1 MKFTL
6 HDTHLPRCGMTLIAA
21 LSVAALGTGCS
32 HADHSGHHD
41 VSATNT
47 PHLAAPAQPAHAST
61 AVHPALWPKA
71 HWPLPPDPK
80 LEHRVQALMA
90 KMTLPEKVGQVIQA
104 DINSVTPE
112 EVRQYHLGSILAGG
126 NSKPGGGKVATPA
139 QWLKLSDAFYRASV
153 DTSHGGAGIP
163 VLFGFDAVH
172 GANDVVG
179 ATIFPQNSALGA
191 TRDPDLVREIEAATA
206 EESRAVGVDW
216 DFAPALTV
224 PQDDRWGRTYEG
236 YSENP
241 KLVAEYAPAAIEG
254 LQGKPNTPQFLD
266 SSHVIASAKHYLGD
280 GSTKDGHDQGDAEV
294 SEQQLRDIAGAGY
307 PPAVDAGTQ
316 TVMTSFSSWN
326 GEKMTGNKG
335 LITGVLKGRMD
346 FQGFVVSDWNSH
358 GQIPGCTDTD
368 CPQAINAGLDM
379 YMAPDSWK
387 GLYENTLK
395 EVQSGVI
402 PMSRLDDAVARILRV
417 KFRLGLF
424 DQGAPSQQPLGG
436 KFKLIGSPAHRA
448 LARRAVR
455 ESLVLLKNA
464 NHLLP
469 INPREHILV
478 AGNSANSI
486 PRQSGGWTLTWQGT
500 GTTNADFPNATSI
513 WAGIQKQVQA
523 AGGSAELSVD
533 GSYKHKPD
541 VAIVVYGE
549 NPYAEFQG
557 DIPDLAFSPGDTTD
571 LELIKRLRAKGIP
584 VVSVFLSG
592 RPLWV
597 NPEINASNAFVAA
610 WLPGSEGEGVADVL
624 LRKADGKVQYDFHG
638 KLAFSWPR
646 TAVQTPLNV
655 GQKNYHPQF
664 PYGYGLTYEDNGDIG
679 TLPEDS
685 GLPANV
691 AAPGVYLQH
700 GAATPGIS
708 VQLTSGG
715 NATPVK
721 VTALPAA
728 TGDGSLKVTAEDYQR
743 QEGARHLAWSGPAAV
758 ELHADKPQDLS
769 RQTNGNVLLIATLKI
784 DTLAPGRITLGMQYG
799 KQQTARI
806 VVGKA
811 LASLPKGKW
820 MRVGI
825 PLKCFQHAGADM
837 KHITVPFRLQ
847 ATTHDAISVSNVSL
861 GTNVDHTLPC
871 TTTP

>member
-1 MKFTL
+1 MKLGLYETG
-6 HDTHLPRCGMTLIAA
+6 LPRCGMALIAV
-21 LSVAALGTGCS
+21 LSAAALGAGCS
-32 HADHSGHHD
+32 QAGSSGSAH
-41 VSATNT
+41 VSATET
-47 PHLAAPAQPAHAST
+47 VAAAQPAHAST
-61 AVHPALWPKA
+61 AVHPSLWPQA
-71 HWPLPPDPK
+71 HWPLAPDPK
-80 LEHRVQALMA
+80 LEQRVQALMA

-104 DINSVTPE
+104 DIGSVTPE

-191 TRDPDLVREIEAATA
+191 TRDPELIRAIGAATA

-241 KLVAEYAPAAIEG
+241 ALVAKYATAAIEG

-266 SSHVIASAKHYLGD
+266 ASHVIASAKHYLGD
-280 GSTKDGHDQGDAEV
+280 GSTKDGKDQGDAEV
-294 SEQQLRDIAGAGY
+294 SEKQLRDIAGAGY
-307 PPAVDAGTQ
+307 PPAVDAGVQ
-316 TVMTSFSSWN
+316 TVMASFSSWN

-335 LITGVLKGRMD
+335 LLTGVLKKRMD
-346 FQGFVVSDWNSH
+346 FQGFIVSDWNSH

-387 GLYENTLK
+387 GLYKNTLK
-395 EVQSGVI
+395 EVKSGVI
-402 PMSRLDDAVARILRV
+402 PMSRLNDAVARILRV

-455 ESLVLLKNA
+455 ESLVLLKNQD
-464 NHLLP
+464 HLLP
-469 INPREHILV
+469 INPKEHILV

-513 WAGIQKQVQA
+513 WAGIQKQVKE

-533 GSYKHKPD
+533 GNYKHKPD

-557 DIPDLAFSPGDTTD
+557 DIPDVAFSPGDTTD
-571 LELIKRLRAKGIP
+571 LDLIKRLRAQGIP

-624 LRKADGKVQYDFHG
+624 LRGADGKVQYDFHG
-638 KLAFSWPR
+638 KLAYSWPR

-655 GQKNYHPQF
+655 GQKDYHPQF
-664 PYGYGLTYEDNGDIG
+664 AYGYGLTYEDDGNIG
-679 TLPEDS
+679 KLPEDS

-700 GAATPGIS
+700 GVPTAGVS

-715 NATPVK
+715 NAAPVT

-758 ELHADKPQDLS
+758 ALRAAQPQDLS
-769 RQTNGNVLLIATLKI
+769 RQTNGDVLLVATMKI
-784 DTLAPGRITLGMQYG
+784 DALAPGKITLGMEYG

-806 VVGKA
+806 PVGAA
-811 LASLPKGKW
+811 LAKLPKNQW
-820 MRVGI
+820 MHVGI
-825 PLKCFQHAGADM
+825 PLKCFQQAGVDM
-837 KHITVPFRLQ
+837 QHVLVPFRLQ
-847 ATTHDAISVSNVSL
+847 AAANDAISVSRVAL

-871 TTTP
+871 AATP